1 MQRMS
6 RVFLVALILIGLV
19 LFLGKKK
26 AGKATHNQVAE
37 VVQATPKKAI
47 QPLTT
52 AASPVARS
60 KDNTSR
66 EQRDSKAGFRDI
78 GYTVDDQGRNRLKVT
93 VKTMSVCYPA
103 DYEAM
108 AAAVGKGGQ
117 LLLSLEPFG
126 EAARSGA
133 QPATKLLALRDI
145 YNELTVDLPV
155 ANEKG
160 SLFGLFLCSDAA
172 KAGRCAGKKPANFNA
187 IIGGSNDPA
196 KRDAMFYFQFAV
208 LKPKSAM
215 VYGGSDRSLPGAR
228 EDLVDQSLGGS
239 ALDEDMKK
247 VGILMREMRSLPP
260 VSVAADENTAI
271 AVQVAMLDS
280 AKCGGRPR
288 RP

>member
-6 RVFLVALILIGLV
+6 RVFLAVLLLIGLV

-26 AGKATHNQVAE
+26 AKSPTHNQVAE
-37 VVQATPKKAI
+37 VVKASPKKAVKSLKAAAG
-47 QPLTT
+47 PV
-52 AASPVARS
+52 AASN
-60 KDNTSR
+60 DNTSR

-78 GYTVDDQGRNRLKVT
+78 GYTIDDHGQNRLKVT

-103 DYEAM
+103 DYDAM
-108 AAAVGKGGQ
+108 AAAVGNDGQ
-117 LLLSLEPFG
+117 ILLSLEPFG
-126 EAARSGA
+126 EAAMSGV

-145 YNELTVDLPV
+145 YNEVTVDLPV

-172 KAGRCAGKKPANFNA
+172 KAGRCGGKKPANFNA

-196 KRDAMFYFQFAV
+196 KGDAMFYFQFAV

-228 EDLVDQSLGGS
+228 EDLADQSLGGG
-239 ALDEDMKK
+239 ALEEDIRK
-247 VGILMREMRSLPP
+247 VATLMREVKSLPP
-260 VSVAADENTAI
+260 VSAAAGENTAI

-280 AKCGGRPR
+280 AKCGGRR
-288 RP
+288 